1 MKAALLLATLSLRI
15 FVPAYAYETTT
26 GAVMICDTQKQVERY
41 VQLFDGDPQ
50 VAIHTVNTEE
60 NNPNACALV
69 DVSYVEGPEV
79 GMARSTSY
87 AFRIVPIAV
96 VGVNTS
102 RGYGPVKPALF
113 FMPIKIDE
121 LAASLFDRYARLDI
135 LVGNAA
141 EFGTFI
147 DDETRKWSELIRE
160 AGLKGE

>member
-1 MKAALLLATLSLRI
+1 MKAALILATLSLRI

-79 GMARSTSY
+79 GMARSISY

-121 LAASLFDRYARLDI
+121 LA
-135 LVGNAA
+135 V
-141 EFGTFI
+141 
-147 DDETRKWSELIRE
+147 
-160 AGLKGE
+160 